1 MICTAHQILLSYQ
14 IKEDKISKARGT
26 GHERN
31 INEIWLVK
39 PTGLRPLGQLYM
51 EGRIRQMWI
60 FNKQDGK
67 ACTEFIWLRI
77 GTSGGS
83 CKHGTSSL
91 RI

>member
-1 MICTAHQILLSYQ
+1 MAIYDLYCSPNTTE
-14 IKEDKISKARGT
+14 EDKISKTRGIR
-26 GHERN
+26 HERN

-60 FNKQDGK
+60 FNKQDGR

-83 CKHGTSSL
+83 CEHGTGSL